1 MREQMLPRTALPTP
15 ELFEKEREPLKD
27 VLPGAKAE
35 EQLKKPQVW
44 LLHRVEL
51 WTGFAHLFRPTYA
64 GANVGHPSRVVQL
77 VGTERLRRLEP

>member
-1 MREQMLPRTALPTP
+1 MREQLLPRTPLPTP
-15 ELFEKEREPLKD
+15 EC
-27 VLPGAKAE
+27 AKAE
-35 EQLKKPQVW
+35 EQPKKPQVW

-64 GANVGHPSRVVQL
+64 GANVGHPYRVVRVYSL